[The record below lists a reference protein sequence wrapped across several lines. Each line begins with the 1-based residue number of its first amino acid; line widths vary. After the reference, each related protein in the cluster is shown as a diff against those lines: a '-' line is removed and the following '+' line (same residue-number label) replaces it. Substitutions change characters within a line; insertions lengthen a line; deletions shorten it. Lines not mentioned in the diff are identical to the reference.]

1 MLAVTGLLLSSSA
14 FVCPPP
20 PVEQALKVAGEACG
34 GTCNT
39 YGECAEGL
47 KCMTEKTTSPMSFA
61 ILMGGTK
68 KAGVCAKPVLED
80 RRGLTGMP
88 GGSSAIALDD
98 EGLLSA
104 AKFSMG
110 RIAADSNSLTPPTLS
125 RIVSASKQVVAGIK
139 YTIEVELS
147 DATHRRVEI
156 VDTPWMTPRYNVI
169 SHEKI

>member
-61 ILMGGTK
+61 ILMGPTK
-68 KAGVCAKPVLED
+68 KSGVCRAI
-80 RRGLTGMP
+80 LTKGRSIKDICH
-88 GGSSAIALDD
+88 GKSKKDD
-98 EGLLSA
+98 LPM
-104 AKFSMG
+104 F
-110 RIAADSNSLTPPTLS
+110 
-125 RIVSASKQVVAGIK
+125 
-139 YTIEVELS
+139 
-147 DATHRRVEI
+147 DA
-156 VDTPWMTPRYNVI
+156 N
-169 SHEKI
+169 K